1 MQLYSGGI
9 FNGKC
14 GPGINHTQ
22 AFKYFSV
29 SFVKTTLKKLS
40 YSMLFVGYTED
51 YWILKNT
58 WGESWGE
65 SGYLRIAKNLC
76 NITDSAYFT
85 KTV

>member
-1 MQLYSGGI
+1 
-9 FNGKC
+9 
-14 GPGINHTQ
+14 
-22 AFKYFSV
+22 
-29 SFVKTTLKKLS
+29 
-40 YSMLFVGYTED
+40 MLFVGYTED

-76 NITDSAYFT
+76 NVTDTAYFT